1 MSSLSLEDLDRLFLD
16 LRPTFIKTNDLS
28 ADSLVAF
35 LDTVRDLLPT
45 AGAEPQQEVVFRVQK
60 PISSSDL
67 VGFFSEIEVLLD
79 DERQA
84 GALINPWSLA
94 DLRFNEV
101 RTGAALAGL
110 WSESFGGRASRAFL
124 AHYLSSAL
132 PRICADWRAELDL
145 GYRVRKEFCPLGGL
159 AERVDIV
166 IETERFL
173 VGIEVK
179 INAPLGERQ
188 LERYQIELGRHA
200 RVCGK
205 SAHVFLLS
213 RNSSCPVPGFPCLT
227 WKDLAASAR
236 ASCGSRAQD
245 RGFAAQLIA
254 RFGDHA
260 DNL

>member
-1 MSSLSLEDLDRLFLD
+1 MNSLSSEGLDRLFV
-16 LRPTFIKTNDLS
+16 DLS
-28 ADSLVAF
+28 PAFAKQQDLTADPLVSF
-35 LDTVRDLLPT
+35 FDTVRDFLPA
-45 AGAEPQQEVVFRVQK
+45 AGAEPQQEAVSRVQE

-124 AHYLSSAL
+124 SHYLSSAL
-132 PRICADWRAELDL
+132 PGACADWQAELDL
-145 GYRVRKEFCPLGGL
+145 GYRIKKEFCPLGGL

-166 IETERFL
+166 IETKRFL
-173 VGIEVK
+173 VGVEMK
-179 INAPLGERQ
+179 INAPLGKRQ
-188 LERYQIELGRHA
+188 LERYQEELGRHA

-205 SAHVFLLS
+205 SAHVILLS
-213 RNSSCPVPGFPCLT
+213 RNSSCPAPGVPCLT

-260 DNL
+260 YNL

>member
-1 MSSLSLEDLDRLFLD
+1 MSSLSLEDLDRLFFG
-16 LRPTFIKTNDLS
+16 LRPAFTKQDDLT
-28 ADSLVAF
+28 AHSLVVF
-35 LDTVRDLLPT
+35 LDIVRDLLPA
-45 AGAEPQQEVVFRVQK
+45 AGAEPQQEAVFRVQK
-60 PISSSDL
+60 PILSSDL
-67 VGFFSEIEVLLD
+67 VGFFSKIEVLLD
-79 DERQA
+79 EEQQA

-101 RTGAALAGL
+101 RTGAVLAGL

-124 AHYLSSAL
+124 THYLSSAL
-132 PRICADWRAELDL
+132 PGTCADWRVELEL

-166 IETERFL
+166 IETKRFL

-188 LERYQIELGRHA
+188 LERYQEELGRHA

-205 SAHVFLLS
+205 SAHVVLLS
-213 RNSSCPVPGFPCLT
+213 RKSFSPVPGVPCLT

-254 RFGDHA
+254 RFGDHVY
-260 DNL
+260 NL